1 VGVSSRKSCI
11 LGTRKAVCAKSAIA
25 GLPSLLKAS
34 ERLCLG
40 KRSVRVKRTRR
51 RRDSGATAPLIDEIR
66 GLRYDVRVLDGHVR
80 KIGAMIGARQ
90 PSIAIGQYV
99 HEELEEDVVKA
110 FLARST
116 RTTTTLA
123 TELGTYP
130 KKVLR
135 AIRRLNRRASK
146 REGVD
151 IFHFDPATRTWQLR
165 GTQGSSRRHL

>member
-1 VGVSSRKSCI
+1 VGVGSCKSCI
-11 LGTRKAVCAKSAIA
+11 LGTRKAVCAKSTIA

-51 RRDSGATAPLIDEIR
+51 RRNPDATASLLAMIVALTHE
-66 GLRYDVRVLDGHVR
+66 VRVLGAYVR
-80 KIGAMIGARQ
+80 RMGAILKARQ
-90 PSIAIGQYV
+90 PSIAIQPYV
-99 HEELEEDVVKA
+99 RDELEADIVKA
-110 FLARST
+110 FLAKTT
-116 RTTTTLA
+116 RTTTALA

-151 IFHFDPATRTWQLR
+151 IFHFDPATRTWQLQLEIVDQKELR
-165 GTQGSSRRHL
+165 

>member
-1 VGVSSRKSCI
+1 
-11 LGTRKAVCAKSAIA
+11 
-25 GLPSLLKAS
+25 
-34 ERLCLG
+34 
-40 KRSVRVKRTRR
+40 
-51 RRDSGATAPLIDEIR
+51 
-66 GLRYDVRVLDGHVR
+66 VRVLDGQVR
-80 KIGAMIGARQ
+80 KMAAILKAQQ

-99 HEELEEDVVKA
+99 HEELEKDVVKA
-110 FLARST
+110 FLAKPT

-151 IFHFDPATRTWQLR
+151 IFHFDPATRTWQLQLEIVDQKELR
-165 GTQGSSRRHL
+165 